1 MGRFKLLEVMARKTQ
16 RKSRRSTKKAKFR
29 WLSLALKLALVGLV
43 VLTFAMVYLDAR
55 VKTAFSGRKWALPA
69 VVYARPLELFA
80 GQRITGEGLE
90 QELQALGYRPQHW
103 PGPGSYRR
111 SGGEWEI
118 HTRGFTFVDGEEP
131 ARAIRLGSHQGSI
144 TDLWSN
150 EGSALS
156 LVRLEPLAIGGI
168 YPQHNEDRELVKI
181 TEVPQYLID
190 GLLVAEDRDFY
201 SHHGVSPKGI
211 ARAMFANVRAG
222 SMVQGGSTITQQLV
236 KNFFLTNERKLVRKI
251 KEALMALLVEI
262 HYGKDEILEAYLNEV
277 YLAQDGPRAIHG
289 VGMASRYFFNRPV
302 DELTLAQSALLVA
315 LVRGPS
321 YYDPWRHPE
330 RAQARRNLIID
341 QMQVQKLV
349 TEKDAKVAKASKL
362 GIGTSRHD
370 RARAIYPA
378 YLDLVRRQLSRD
390 YREDDLRTQG
400 LKIFTNFD
408 PQVQWQAERAVANVL
423 KGVDARVKKGV
434 KIEAAVVVTSVDNGD
449 VLAVV
454 GSRDTRYAGFNR
466 ALEARRQIG
475 SLVKPAVYL
484 TALRQS
490 DRYNLLTPLLD
501 APVAINTPS
510 GPWRPENFDH
520 KSHGDTPLF
529 KALAMS
535 YNQATARLGMDLGL
549 GPVANTLRKLGVE
562 SDIPEVPSL
571 LLGSIALTPFE
582 VAAMFQTIA
591 SQGFSSPLGAIRAVT
606 DADGEPLS
614 RYSFEI
620 EQRFSA
626 ESVFLLQFAMQAV
639 IREGTGQ
646 SVYQRLPL
654 SMNVA
659 GKTGTSNDQ
668 RDSWFAGFTG
678 DKLAVV
684 WLGRDDNR
692 ATPLTGATGALAV
705 WRDMMA
711 NISLQPLDLTPPEG
725 IVYEWVDIVARTKA
739 GESCANARRVPFV
752 AGSEPQ
758 QEGECIGGT
767 NSVKRWFEEVF
778 R

>member
-1 MGRFKLLEVMARKTQ
+1 MARKTP
-16 RKSRRSTKKAKFR
+16 RKSRRSAKKAKIR
-29 WLSLALKLALVGLV
+29 WLSLALKFALVGLV
-43 VLTFAMVYLDAR
+43 ALAFAMVYLDAR

-103 PGPGSYRR
+103 PGTGSYRR
-111 SGGEWEI
+111 AGGNWEI
-118 HTRGFTFVDGEEP
+118 RTRGFTFVDGEEP

-144 TDLWSN
+144 TDLWSDD
-150 EGSALS
+150 GSALS

-168 YPQHNEDRELVKI
+168 YPLHNEDRELIKI
-181 TEVPQYLID
+181 TDVPKYLISA
-190 GLLVAEDRDFY
+190 LLVAEDRDFY
-201 SHHGVSPKGI
+201 DHHGVSPKGI
-211 ARAMFANVRAG
+211 ARAMAANVKAG
-222 SMVQGGSTITQQLV
+222 SLVQGGSTITQQLV
-236 KNFFLTNERKLVRKI
+236 KNFFLTNERTLARKI
-251 KEALMALLVEI
+251 IEIPMALLVEL

-302 DELTLAQSALLVA
+302 DELNLAQSALLVA

-330 RAQARRNLIID
+330 RAQARRNRVID
-341 QMQVQKLV
+341 QMLAHKSIS
-349 TEKDAKVAKASKL
+349 EKEAKAAKASKL
-362 GIGTSRHD
+362 EIGTSRHD
-370 RARAIYPA
+370 RSRAIYPA

-390 YREDDLRTQG
+390 YEEDDLRTQG

-434 KIEAAVVVTSVDNGD
+434 KIEAAIVVTSVDNGD

-466 ALEARRQIG
+466 ALEARRPIG

-520 KSHGDTPLF
+520 RSHGDTPLY

-535 YNQATARLGMDLGL
+535 YNQATARLGMDVGL

-571 LLGSIALTPFE
+571 LLGSIGLTPFE
-582 VAAMFQTIA
+582 VAAMYQTIA

-606 DADGEPLS
+606 DAEGEPLS
-614 RYSFEI
+614 RYSFEV

-639 IREGTGQ
+639 MREGTGQ
-646 SVYQRLPL
+646 SVYQRLPIA
-654 SMNVA
+654 MNVA

-684 WLGRDDNR
+684 WLGRDDNQ
-692 ATPLTGATGALAV
+692 ATPLTGATGALTV

-711 NISLQPLDLTPPEG
+711 SISLQPLDLTPPEG
-725 IVYEWVDIVARTKA
+725 IRYEWVDIAARTRVA
-739 GESCANARRVPFV
+739 ESCANARRVPFV

-758 QEGECIGGT
+758 QEGECVGG
-767 NSVKRWFEEVF
+767 NAVKRWFEDVF
-778 R
+778 Q

>member
-1 MGRFKLLEVMARKTQ
+1 MARKTP
-16 RKSRRSTKKAKFR
+16 RKSRRPAKKAKNR
-29 WLSLALKLALVGLV
+29 WLPLITKISLVGLV
-43 VLTFAMVYLDAR
+43 ALTFAMIYLDAR

-69 VVYARPLELFA
+69 TVYARPLELFA

-90 QELQALGYRPQHW
+90 QELQALGYRTQHW

-111 SGGEWEI
+111 SGGNWQI
-118 HTRGFTFVDGEEP
+118 HTRGFRFADGAEP
-131 ARAIRLGSHQGSI
+131 ARAVKLGTHQGSV
-144 TDLWSN
+144 TDLWL
-150 EGSALS
+150 EQGSALS
-156 LVRLEPLAIGGI
+156 LLRMEPLVIGGI
-168 YPQHNEDRELVKI
+168 YPLHNEDRELVKLAD
-181 TEVPQYLID
+181 VPAYLTKA
-190 GLLVAEDRDFY
+190 LLVAEDRDFY
-201 SHHGVSPKGI
+201 THHGVSPKAI

-222 SMVQGGSTITQQLV
+222 ALVQGGSTITQQLV
-236 KNFFLTNERKLVRKI
+236 KNFFLTNDRTLARKVTEI
-251 KEALMALLVEI
+251 PMALLVEL

-289 VGMASRYFFNRPV
+289 VGMAARYFFNRPV

-330 RAQARRNLIID
+330 RAQARRDLIIE
-341 QMQVQKLV
+341 QMKVQKLI
-349 TEKDAKVAKASKL
+349 TEKEANTAKASKL
-362 GIGTSRHD
+362 EIGASRHD

-390 YREDDLRTQG
+390 YKEDDLRTQG

-408 PQVQWQAERAVANVL
+408 PQVQWQAERAVAGVL
-423 KGVDARVKKGV
+423 KGVDARVKKGA

-449 VLAVV
+449 VLAVI
-454 GSRDTRYAGFNR
+454 GGRDTRYAGFNR
-466 ALEARRQIG
+466 ALEAKRQIG
-475 SLVKPAVYL
+475 SLMKPAVYL

-490 DRYNLLTPLLD
+490 DRYTLISSLAD
-501 APVAINTPS
+501 APISIKTPS
-510 GPWRPENFDH
+510 GPWQPQNFDH
-520 KSHGDTPLF
+520 QSHGDVPLF
-529 KALAMS
+529 KAMAMS
-535 YNQATARLGMDLGL
+535 YNQATARIGMDVGL
-549 GPVANTLRKLGVE
+549 GPIANTLRKLGVE

-571 LLGSIALTPFE
+571 LLGSISLTPFE
-582 VAAMFQTIA
+582 VAGMYQTIA
-591 SQGFSSPLGAIRAVT
+591 SQGFSSPLGAIREVM

-614 RYSFEI
+614 RYSFEV

-639 IREGTGQ
+639 MREGTGQ
-646 SVYQRLPL
+646 SVYQRLPIA
-654 SMNVA
+654 MNVA

-684 WLGRDDNR
+684 WLGRDDNT
-692 ATPLTGATGALAV
+692 ATPLTGATGALTV

-711 NISLQPLDLTPPEG
+711 SISLQPLDLTPPEG
-725 IVYEWVDIVARTKA
+725 IRYEWVDIAARTRLA
-739 GESCANARRVPFV
+739 ENCSNARQVPFI

-758 QEGECIGGT
+758 QEGECNAPNVI
-767 NSVKRWFEEVF
+767 KRWFEDVF
-778 R
+778 